1 MSHDAYFKR
10 FDELTALSERD
21 ILELVTS
28 FGLSAA
34 DAQNMDRDA
43 LARFVIEAE
52 GRRVVVRRG
61 PKVKKAAR
69 HSPLPPE
76 LPVVEET
83 PEDEGPTLDSLF
95 SI

>member
-10 FDELTALSERD
+10 FDELTALSERE
-21 ILELVTS
+21 IQELVAS

-34 DAQNMDRDA
+34 DAKQMDRDE

-69 HSPLPPE
+69 ATPAPE
-76 LPVVEET
+76 VPVVEET